1 MKKILLYTIAIFMA
15 IPFSGAKAQGIDKPI
30 YQIVTYRDTTYLGTF
45 TMELFPLIAP
55 LHVNMF
61 DSLVSTQFF
70 DSTAFHRVVPGFVI
84 QGGDPNSISG
94 PISTWG
100 QGQPWQPTVPAEF
113 NAVSHLRGIVGA
125 ARDADPNSASS
136 QFYICVAAATFLDGN
151 YTVYGQVT
159 TGMNIVD
166 SIVQSPRD
174 VNDVP
179 LQKISMFV
187 TYIGVNDTIPT
198 APVLTVPGDNSLN
211 ISTSQIFRWTAV
223 PEARLYTIEF
233 ATDSLFSNIV
243 LVNTAGVNST
253 TASVLPGVTT
263 CYWRVKTN
271 NGGHESIYSQVWKF
285 TTVTGAA
292 SLIYPSD
299 SATNVFVNPNFE
311 WSSVNGT
318 TSYQLQVATVANFNP
333 FSLVFNQSGLTDTT
347 QLIPPLLS
355 NTRYYWRVRSFNG
368 STAGYYS
375 AKYTFETGTTTGII
389 SASNSDLIE
398 ALYPNPVSGMLNIS
412 LKLNDRTPVLLKIV
426 DLQGRTVM
434 NETYPYSIPFQIAVD
449 VSKFSKGVY
458 FLELANGNTVSKEKI
473 IIE

>member
-113 NAVSHLRGIVGA
+113 NAVRHLRGIVGA
-125 ARDADPNSASS
+125 ARDTDPNSASS
-136 QFYICVAAATFLDGN
+136 QFYICVAPATFLDGN
-151 YTVYGQVT
+151 YTVYGRVT

-166 SIVQSPRD
+166 SIVLSPRD

-198 APVLTVPGDNSLN
+198 EPALTDPPNNSIN
-211 ISTSQIFRWTAV
+211 INGSQVFRWTAI
-223 PEARLYTIEF
+223 PGAMLYAIEY
-233 ATDSLFSNIV
+233 ATDSLFANIV
-243 LVNTAGVNST
+243 LVKSAGINST
-253 TASVLPGVTT
+253 VANTLPGSATY
-263 CYWRVKTN
+263 YWRVKTN
-271 NGGHESIYSQVWKF
+271 NGGHESIYSPVWKF
-285 TTVTGAA
+285 TTLTGAA
-292 SLIYPSD
+292 NLIYPVD
-299 SATNVFVNPNFE
+299 SATNVFLNPIFE
-311 WSSVNGT
+311 WSPVGGADN
-318 TSYQLQVATVANFNP
+318 YHLQVATAATFSS
-333 FSLVFNQSGLTDTT
+333 FSLVYSQTGLTDTT
-347 QLIPPLLS
+347 QLIPPILP

-375 AKYTFETGTTTGII
+375 AKYTFQTGTSTGII
-389 SASNSDLIE
+389 SASNSEMIE

-426 DLQGRTVM
+426 VLQGRTVM